1 MECDAEA
8 AYNYLYHAYNKLAT
22 SSPENGQKFGF
33 NLDAFMQGMPYDLGE
48 GGAYSPLYDFQYDH
62 ATDKEYQLDAV
73 NTFQQLINVIDGDPG
88 NYVIYAGDDMTV
100 EHALE
105 GYDDPAM
112 KRVIYQ
118 ILQDVNDPYAAD
130 KQYKTHAGFTIS
142 YAKNMGGVGMDSKT
156 AGIQI
161 VLDSDYAQKFL
172 GTGSEKAGTYKGI
185 VPQNSDFNETFAI
198 TVLFDKELD
207 NNIYKTGNRGVM
219 SIVNYMKHNDGKKI
233 EKIPNGGTIT
243 MYTRDGQYYYTQE
256 LLQFDPKSG
265 DYKSTFS
272 TPIQVPR
279 ESIQNIIV
287 TQKQKLEQI
296 AKSNLNAKTQWNK
309 ANNFIGGINVN
320 PPNIDYQ
327 SEMPGGPI
335 SQDQVNTEDID
346 LSKFE

>member
-1 MECDAEA
+1 
-8 AYNYLYHAYNKLAT
+8 
-22 SSPENGQKFGF
+22 
-33 NLDAFMQGMPYDLGE
+33 
-48 GGAYSPLYDFQYDH
+48 
-62 ATDKEYQLDAV
+62 
-73 NTFQQLINVIDGDPG
+73 
-88 NYVIYAGDDMTV
+88 
-100 EHALE
+100 
-105 GYDDPAM
+105 M
-112 KRVIYQ
+112 K
-118 ILQDVNDPYAAD
+118 
-130 KQYKTHAGFTIS
+130 
-142 YAKNMGGVGMDSKT
+142 
-156 AGIQI
+156 
-161 VLDSDYAQKFL
+161 
-172 GTGSEKAGTYKGI
+172 
-185 VPQNSDFNETFAI
+185 
-198 TVLFDKELD
+198 
-207 NNIYKTGNRGVM
+207 
-219 SIVNYMKHNDGKKI
+219 DGKKI